1 MHRLAQAGL
10 LPSADALAWL
20 NSVSTSLMS
29 PRNAEVAIRYFD
41 FATYLPGAV
50 LSKVDRMAMQVSLEV
65 RTPFFSRF
73 LLDMSSTLPHEFL
86 INGATL
92 KPALRML
99 AQKIGL
105 GHIVNLPKKGFG
117 MPGAF
122 LQANAGSLQMR
133 AQQALVGLTRHPL
146 LPDEL
151 KDLGLQLQ
159 PVVAT
164 NANSLWATIV
174 LGEWLQSVPVR

>member
-1 MHRLAQAGL
+1 MPTEGV
-10 LPSADALAWL
+10 LAWME
-20 NSVSTSLMS
+20 SVSTPLMP

-65 RTPFFSRF
+65 RTPFFSRMM
-73 LLDMSSTLPHEFL
+73 LALTSTLPHEFL
-86 INGATL
+86 INGGAL
-92 KPALRML
+92 KPVLRML

-122 LQANAGSLQMR
+122 LQANSNSLQAR
-133 AQQALVGLTRHPL
+133 AHQALDVLDRHPL
-146 LPDEL
+146 MPDSL
-151 KDLGLQLQ
+151 RGLGGGLR
-159 PVVAT
+159 PVAGA

-174 LGEWLQSVPVR
+174 LGEWLQSLPAR